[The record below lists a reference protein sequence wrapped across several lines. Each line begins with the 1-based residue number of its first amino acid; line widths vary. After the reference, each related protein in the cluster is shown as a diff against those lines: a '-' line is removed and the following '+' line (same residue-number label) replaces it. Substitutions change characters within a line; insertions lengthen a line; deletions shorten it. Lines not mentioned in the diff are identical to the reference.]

1 MSEITVTRRPHLAD
15 QVPALVSVIA
25 PPALGA
31 LTPLLEPGLAGLTAA
46 ATVSGSAA
54 LVAHYV
60 GKLPAGIAR
69 ATGIPDVLEAQR
81 STLLGSS
88 LLASMAT
95 VPGVFLG
102 PDYADALMTGFLD
115 PATVAGAVSA
125 AWWSMWA
132 GLAYKLRPALA
143 ARKIRIPA
151 PARPPGRGG
160 SGGGPGALYRT
171 WADHISGDD
180 GVHPGQHLVGV
191 RQLEDGDG
199 WEGLIEAPQGKAANV
214 TAESVG
220 SAFRVPAAC
229 VTFAPGT
236 HPGEQYVTVNRT
248 TPAELDPSTME
259 GRWARLV
266 RPKVMPGTHLM
277 DAQVDPAT
285 EGWVA
290 WVVADDDV
298 PAVPVPDRKLLVG
311 ALRSSM
317 TLVDYQP
324 HASDPRRGK
333 IRIMDKNPLE
343 DGVPFPG
350 PQVLEPSKGGY
361 IAIGRGVS
369 GRVARLQMFDPVL
382 GAQHIFIA
390 GVTGSG
396 KGGVV
401 QIIALAAHL
410 AGTAII
416 YADPKGSS
424 NPDVETM
431 AAYAAT
437 GPDAIKSLRVAY
449 ALMKHR
455 IAESARLARKNFKAT
470 PACPWVMVIVDETH
484 MVIDPST
491 DEGKEALLILEQIAA
506 LGRNLGM
513 TLLIVNQAVNAD
525 KLGGSTVLRTNV
537 IQGGALVMLRTD
549 SAQSNLVT
557 VDGFEGIDPGAI
569 PAAWSAEDEPLVWSD
584 DIPLNDPART
594 YGLGYVG
601 SPGEPV
607 QMMRTWILESAAPY
621 IRHDR
626 IAWPEDWTGWDERHD
641 IAETPANG
649 ADSAPTSTRNPSSS
663 GSGAFPGSLDALTQ
677 LMPPEPSA
685 DAAILEYMESVIG
698 LETTKD
704 DIRVFTGLNEKTL
717 SNTLTALVKDGSIER
732 VRPGVYRKPFADHQ
746 EEE

>member
-31 LTPLLEPGLAGLTAA
+31 LTPLLEPGLAALTAA
-46 ATVSGSAA
+46 ATVCGSVAFG
-54 LVAHYV
+54 AHYV
-60 GKLPAGIAR
+60 GKLPAGITH
-69 ATGIPDVLEAQR
+69 ATGIPEVLNAQR

-95 VPGVFLG
+95 VPAAFLG
-102 PDYADALMTGFLD
+102 PAYTDALMTGVLD
-115 PATVAGAVSA
+115 PASVAGVVSA

-132 GLAYKLRPALA
+132 GLTYKLRPALA
-143 ARKIRIPA
+143 ARKVRVPA
-151 PARPPGRGG
+151 PAPTAGPIGT
-160 SGGGPGALYRT
+160 SGPGGLYRV
-171 WADHISGDD
+171 WADHISSENGAY
-180 GVHPGQHLVGV
+180 PGQHLVGV
-191 RQLEDGDG
+191 RETGDG
-199 WEGLIEAPQGKAANV
+199 WEGLIEAPQGKAVNV
-214 TAESVG
+214 SAEAVG
-220 SAFRVPAAC
+220 SAYRVPAVC
-229 VTFAPGT
+229 VTFAPGQ
-236 HPGEQYVTVNRT
+236 HPGERYVTVRRT
-248 TPAELDPSTME
+248 PPAELDPNTME
-259 GRWARLV
+259 GMWARLV
-266 RPKVMPGTHLM
+266 RPTVMPGTHLK

-285 EGWVA
+285 GGWVA

-298 PAVPVPDRKLLVG
+298 AAVPVPDRKLLVG

-324 HASDPRRGK
+324 HASNPRRGK

-350 PQVLEPSKGGY
+350 PQVLKPSDGGY
-361 IAIGRGVS
+361 IAIGRGIS

-382 GAQHIFIA
+382 GAQHIFVA

-416 YADPKGSS
+416 NADPKGSS
-424 NPDVETM
+424 NPDVEAM
-431 AAYAAT
+431 AAYSAT
-437 GPDAIKSLRVAY
+437 GSDAIKSLRVAY
-449 ALMKHR
+449 ALLQHR
-455 IAESARLARKNFKAT
+455 IAESARLGRKNFKAT
-470 PACPWVMVIVDETH
+470 PDCPWVMVVVDETH
-484 MVIDPST
+484 MITDSST
-491 DEGKEALLILEQIAA
+491 EDGKEAVFILDKIAS
-506 LGRNLGM
+506 LGRNMGM

-525 KLGGSTVLRTNV
+525 KLGGSTALRMNV

-569 PAAWSAEDEPLVWSD
+569 PAAWSAQDEALVWSD
-584 DIPLNDPART
+584 DIPINDPVRT

-621 IRHDR
+621 IRHDQ
-626 IAWPEDWTGWDERHD
+626 IVWPKDWTGWDERYD
-641 IAETPANG
+641 IAETPVTDDG
-649 ADSAPTSTRNPSSS
+649 SSFS
-663 GSGAFPGSLDALTQ
+663 GGGSGRGSGGGVPSFGVVMPK
-677 LMPPEPSA
+677 MPPEPSA
-685 DAAILEYMESVIG
+685 DTAILDCMEGRYGMEI
-698 LETTKD
+698 TKD
-704 DIRVFTGLNEKTL
+704 EIRLFTGLNEKTL
-717 SNTLTALVKDGSIER
+717 SNTLTTLVKNGDIER
-732 VRPGVYRKPFADHQ
+732 VRAGVYRKPVPA
-746 EEE
+746 

>member
-1 MSEITVTRRPHLAD
+1 MSEITVTRRPHIAD

-31 LTPLLEPGLAGLTAA
+31 FTPLLEPGLAALTAA
-46 ATVSGSAA
+46 ATVCGSAA
-54 LVAHYV
+54 FATHYV
-60 GKLPAGIAR
+60 GRIPAGVLD
-69 ATGIPDVLEAQR
+69 ATGIGDVLTAQR

-88 LLASMAT
+88 LLTSMA
-95 VPGVFLG
+95 VAPGVFLG
-102 PDYADALMTGFLD
+102 PAYADGLLAGFLD
-115 PATVAGAVSA
+115 PASVSGLVSA
-125 AWWSMWA
+125 AWWTTWA
-132 GLAYKLRPALA
+132 GLTVRLRPALA
-143 ARKIRIPA
+143 ARRVRISA
-151 PARPPGRGG
+151 PTPEAGPPGLP
-160 SGGGPGALYRT
+160 GPGGLYKI
-171 WADHISGDD
+171 WADHISGE
-180 GVHPGQHLVGV
+180 GGAHPGQHLVGV
-191 RQLEDGDG
+191 TDSGELWQGI
-199 WEGLIEAPQGKAANV
+199 IEAPPGRAVNV
-214 TAESVG
+214 SAEAVG
-220 SAFRVPAAC
+220 SAYRVSAAC
-229 VTFAPGT
+229 VTFADGH
-236 HPGEQYVTVNRT
+236 HPGEQYVTVRRT
-248 TPAELDPSTME
+248 APAELDPNTME
-259 GRWARLV
+259 GMWVRLV
-266 RPKVMPGTHLM
+266 RPKVMPGTHLR

-285 EGWVA
+285 GGWVA

-324 HASDPRRGK
+324 HPSDPRRGK
-333 IRIMDKNPLE
+333 IRLMDKNPLE

-350 PQVLEPSKGGY
+350 PQALEPSKGGY

-424 NPDVETM
+424 NPDVEAM

-437 GPDAIKSLRVAY
+437 GTDAIKSLRVAY
-449 ALMKHR
+449 VLLQHR
-455 IAESARLARKNFKAT
+455 VAESARLGRKNFKAT
-470 PACPWVMVIVDETH
+470 VDCPWVMVIVDETH
-484 MVIDPST
+484 MIT
-491 DEGKEALLILEQIAA
+491 DSATEEGKEAVFILDKIAA

-525 KLGGSTVLRTNV
+525 KLGGSTALRTNV
-537 IQGGALVMLRTD
+537 IQGGAMVMLRTD

-594 YGLGYVG
+594 FGLGYVG

-607 QMMRTWILESAAPY
+607 QMMRSWILESAAPY
-621 IRHDR
+621 IRHDA
-626 IAWPEDWTGWDERHD
+626 IIEPADWPGWDDRHD
-641 IAETPANG
+641 IAEVPVTGEAGYSPSNGPGVDGGGFAPA
-649 ADSAPTSTRNPSSS
+649 
-663 GSGAFPGSLDALTQ
+663 LDGGFAR
-677 LMPPEPSA
+677 PPAEPSA
-685 DAAILEYMESVIG
+685 DAAVLACFDDTGMEI
-698 LETTKD
+698 TKD
-704 DIRVFTGLNEKTL
+704 DIRTLTGLNEKTL
-717 SNTLTALVKDGSIER
+717 SNVLTALVKKGEIDR
-732 VRPGVYRKPFADHQ
+732 VKSGVYRKKL
-746 EEE
+746 

>member
-31 LTPLLEPGLAGLTAA
+31 LTPLLEPGLAALTAA
-46 ATVSGSAA
+46 ATVCGSAA
-54 LVAHYV
+54 FATHYV
-60 GKLPAGIAR
+60 GLIPASVLN
-69 ATGIPDVLEAQR
+69 ATGIGDVLTAQR

-88 LLASMAT
+88 LLTSMAT

-102 PDYADALMTGFLD
+102 PAYADGLLAGFLD
-115 PATVAGAVSA
+115 PASVSGLVSA
-125 AWWSMWA
+125 AWWTMWA
-132 GLAYKLRPALA
+132 GLTVKLRPALA
-143 ARKIRIPA
+143 ARRVRISA
-151 PARPPGRGG
+151 PSPEAGSPGLP
-160 SGGGPGALYRT
+160 GPGGLYKI
-171 WADHISGDD
+171 WADHISGE
-180 GVHPGQHLVGV
+180 GCAHPGQHLVGV
-191 RQLEDGDG
+191 TDAGEL
-199 WEGLIEAPQGKAANV
+199 WEGIIEAPQGKSVNV
-214 TAESVG
+214 SAEAVG
-220 SAFRVPAAC
+220 SAYRVPAAC
-229 VTFAPGT
+229 VTFAPGH
-236 HPGEQYVTVNRT
+236 HPGEQYVTVRRT
-248 TPAELDPSTME
+248 APAELDPNTME
-259 GRWARLV
+259 GMWARLV
-266 RPKVMPGTHLM
+266 RPKVMPGTHLK

-285 EGWVA
+285 GGWVA

-324 HASDPRRGK
+324 HPSDPRRGK
-333 IRIMDKNPLE
+333 IRLMDKNPLE

-350 PQVLEPSKGGY
+350 PQALEPSKGGY

-424 NPDVETM
+424 NPDVEAM

-437 GPDAIKSLRVAY
+437 GSDAIKSLRLAY
-449 ALMKHR
+449 ALLQHR
-455 IAESARLARKNFKAT
+455 VAESARLGRKNFKAT
-470 PACPWVMVIVDETH
+470 ADCPWVMVIVDETH
-484 MVIDPST
+484 MIT
-491 DEGKEALLILEQIAA
+491 DSATEEGKEAVFILDKIAA

-525 KLGGSTVLRTNV
+525 KLGGSTALRTNV
-537 IQGGALVMLRTD
+537 IQGGAMVMLRTD

-594 YGLGYVG
+594 FGLGYVG

-607 QMMRTWILESAAPY
+607 QMMRSWILESAAPY
-621 IRHDR
+621 IRHDA
-626 IAWPEDWTGWDERHD
+626 IIWPADWPGWDDRYD
-641 IAETPANG
+641 IAEVPVIGEAGYTPSNG
-649 ADSAPTSTRNPSSS
+649 PGWGGGGFTPPLDGGFTKAP
-663 GSGAFPGSLDALTQ
+663 A
-677 LMPPEPSA
+677 EPSA
-685 DAAILEYMESVIG
+685 DAAVLACFDDTG
-698 LETTKD
+698 LEITKD
-704 DIRVFTGLNEKTL
+704 DIRTLTGLNEKTL
-717 SNTLTALVKDGSIER
+717 SNVLTALVKKGEIER
-732 VRPGVYRKPFADHQ
+732 VKSGVYRKNL
-746 EEE
+746 

>member
-31 LTPLLEPGLAGLTAA
+31 LTPLLEPGLATLTAA
-46 ATVSGSAA
+46 ATVCGSAA
-54 LVAHYV
+54 FSAHYV
-60 GKLPAGIAR
+60 GKLPSGITH
-69 ATGIPDVLEAQR
+69 ATGIADVLTAQR

-95 VPGVFLG
+95 VPAAFLG
-102 PDYADALMTGFLD
+102 PAYTDALMTGVLD
-115 PATVAGAVSA
+115 PTTVAGVVST

-132 GLAYKLRPALA
+132 GLTYKLRPALA
-143 ARKIRIPA
+143 ARKVRIPA
-151 PARPPGRGG
+151 PSPAAGPPGTPEPGG
-160 SGGGPGALYRT
+160 LYRV
-171 WADHISGDD
+171 WADHISSENGA
-180 GVHPGQHLVGV
+180 HPGQHLVGV
-191 RQLEDGDG
+191 RDLGEYWQGI
-199 WEGLIEAPQGKAANV
+199 IEAPQGKAVNV
-214 TAESVG
+214 SAESVG
-220 SAFRVPAAC
+220 SAYRVAADW
-229 VTFAPGT
+229 VTFVHGQ
-236 HPGEQYVTVNRT
+236 HPGEQYVTVRRT
-248 TPAELDPSTME
+248 APAELDPTTME
-259 GRWARLV
+259 GMWARLV
-266 RPKVMPGTHLM
+266 RPKVMPGTHLK
-277 DAQVDPAT
+277 DAQIDPAT
-285 EGWVA
+285 GGWVA

-311 ALRSSM
+311 ALRSAM

-333 IRIMDKNPLE
+333 IRIMEKNPLE

-350 PQVLEPSKGGY
+350 PQALEPSKGGY

-382 GAQHIFIA
+382 GAQHIFVA

-410 AGTAII
+410 AGMAII
-416 YADPKGSS
+416 NADPKGSS
-424 NPDVETM
+424 NPDVEEM
-431 AAYAAT
+431 AAYSAT
-437 GPDAIKSLRVAY
+437 GVDAIKSLRVAY
-449 ALMKHR
+449 ALMQHR
-455 IAESARLARKNFKAT
+455 IAESARLGRKNFKAT
-470 PACPWVMVIVDETH
+470 PDCPWVLVVVDETH
-484 MVIDPST
+484 MIT
-491 DEGKEALLILEQIAA
+491 DSATEEGKEAIFILDKIAA

-513 TLLIVNQAVNAD
+513 ALLIVNQAVNAD

-584 DIPLNDPART
+584 DIPVNDPART

-621 IRHDR
+621 IHHDQ
-626 IAWPEDWTGWDERHD
+626 ITWPKDWPGWDERYD
-641 IAETPANG
+641 IAETPVTEDG
-649 ADSAPTSTRNPSSS
+649 SGSS
-663 GSGAFPGSLDALTQ
+663 GGGPGQNSGGHIPSFGIV
-677 LMPPEPSA
+677 MPKMPSEPSA
-685 DAAILEYMESVIG
+685 DTAILDCMEDRCG
-698 LETTKD
+698 LEITKD
-704 DIRVFTGLNEKTL
+704 EIRVFTGLNEKTL
-717 SNTLTALVKDGSIER
+717 SNTLTALVKSGDIER
-732 VRPGVYRKPFADHQ
+732 VRAGVYRKPASA
-746 EEE
+746 

>member
-1 MSEITVTRRPHLAD
+1 MSEITVTRRPHIAD

-31 LTPLLEPGLAGLTAA
+31 LTPLLEPGLAALTAA
-46 ATVSGSAA
+46 ATVCGSAA
-54 LVAHYV
+54 FATHYV
-60 GKLPAGIAR
+60 GRIPASVLN
-69 ATGIPDVLEAQR
+69 ATGIGDVLTAQR

-88 LLASMAT
+88 LLTSMA
-95 VPGVFLG
+95 VAPGVFLG
-102 PDYADALMTGFLD
+102 PAYADGLLAGFLD
-115 PATVAGAVSA
+115 PASVSGLVSA
-125 AWWSMWA
+125 AWWTMWA
-132 GLAYKLRPALA
+132 GLTVKLRPALA
-143 ARKIRIPA
+143 ARRVRISA
-151 PARPPGRGG
+151 PTPEAGPPGLP
-160 SGGGPGALYRT
+160 GPGGLYKI
-171 WADHISGDD
+171 WADHISGE
-180 GVHPGQHLVGV
+180 GGAHPGQHLVGV
-191 RQLEDGDG
+191 TDRGEL
-199 WEGLIEAPQGKAANV
+199 WEGIIEAPQGKAVNV
-214 TAESVG
+214 SAEAVG
-220 SAFRVPAAC
+220 SAYRVPAAC
-229 VTFAPGT
+229 VTFADGH
-236 HPGEQYVTVNRT
+236 HPGEQYVTVRRT
-248 TPAELDPSTME
+248 APAELDPNTME
-259 GRWARLV
+259 GMWARLV
-266 RPKVMPGTHLM
+266 RPKVMPGTHLK

-285 EGWVA
+285 GGWVA

-324 HASDPRRGK
+324 HPSDPRRGK
-333 IRIMDKNPLE
+333 IRLMDKNPLE

-350 PQVLEPSKGGY
+350 PQALEPSKGGY

-424 NPDVETM
+424 NPDVEAM

-437 GPDAIKSLRVAY
+437 GTEAIKSLRLAY
-449 ALMKHR
+449 ALLQHR
-455 IAESARLARKNFKAT
+455 VAESARLGRKNFKAT
-470 PACPWVMVIVDETH
+470 PDCPWAMVIVDETH
-484 MVIDPST
+484 MITDSST
-491 DEGKEALLILEQIAA
+491 EEGKEAVFILDKIAA

-525 KLGGSTVLRTNV
+525 KLGGSTALRTNV
-537 IQGGALVMLRTD
+537 IQGGAMVMLRTD

-594 YGLGYVG
+594 FGLGYVG

-607 QMMRTWILESAAPY
+607 QMMRSWILESAAPY
-621 IRHDR
+621 IRHDA
-626 IAWPEDWTGWDERHD
+626 IIWPADWPGWDDRHD
-641 IAETPANG
+641 IAEVPVIGEAGYTPSNG
-649 ADSAPTSTRNPSSS
+649 PSWGGGGFAP
-663 GSGAFPGSLDALTQ
+663 SLDGGFTK
-677 LMPPEPSA
+677 PPAEPSA
-685 DAAILEYMESVIG
+685 DAAVLACFDDTG
-698 LETTKD
+698 LEITKD
-704 DIRVFTGLNEKTL
+704 DIRTLTGLNEKTL
-717 SNTLTALVKDGSIER
+717 SNVLTALVKNGEIER
-732 VRPGVYRKPFADHQ
+732 VKNGVYRKNP
-746 EEE
+746 